1 MADVEPEN
9 LKPIV
14 DIVMPIVIAIIAGLA
29 SYFASY
35 LQIRQLKQRNKS
47 IDAASLA
54 LLKDDLKG
62 LHEKID
68 SYFIDV
74 QSDISNNKSLNWV
87 GSMDMNEPPVFSQQ
101 TEWRTVVSGDQ
112 NESISNIRIKL
123 SALKSNIPGFLR
135 ARKTD
140 TSKKALADSFQ
151 ECLNTIEY
159 GLEKFG
165 MEGP

>member
-14 DIVMPIVIAIIAGLA
+14 DIAMPIVVAIIAGLA
-29 SYFASY
+29 SYGASF
-35 LQIRQLKQRNKS
+35 LQIKQLKLRNKS
-47 IDAASLA
+47 IDAASLG
-54 LLKDDLKG
+54 LLKDDLRG

-74 QSDISNNKSLNWV
+74 QSDISNKKSLDWI

-101 TEWRTVVSGDQ
+101 TEWRTVVSDIQ
-112 NESISNIRIKL
+112 NSAISNIRIKL

-135 ARKTD
+135 ARKTE

-151 ECLNTIEY
+151 ECLNAIED